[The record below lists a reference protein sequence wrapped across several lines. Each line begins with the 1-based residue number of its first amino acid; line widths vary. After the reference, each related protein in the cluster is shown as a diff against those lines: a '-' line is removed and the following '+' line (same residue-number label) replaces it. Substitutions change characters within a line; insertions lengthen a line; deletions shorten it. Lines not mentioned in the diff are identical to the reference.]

1 MILIEWSDIAEC
13 LTFLKRFPVKLEIY
27 MFYGV
32 KVMGGFSV
40 TSNLA
45 VTTSVVISYSR
56 ANFFVRQIF
65 ELKELVR
72 SEN

>member
-27 MFYGV
+27 TV

-40 TSNLA
+40 TSNVA

-56 ANFFVRQIF
+56 VNFFVRQIF